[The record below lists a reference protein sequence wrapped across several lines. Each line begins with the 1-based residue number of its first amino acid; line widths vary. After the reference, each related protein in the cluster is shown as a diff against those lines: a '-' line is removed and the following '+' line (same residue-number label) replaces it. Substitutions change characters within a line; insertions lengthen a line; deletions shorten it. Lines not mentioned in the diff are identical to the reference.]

1 MANNFI
7 QWFKSLLIPRDKY
20 KHLLHYELFLE
31 LNAHQRKL
39 VADLL
44 HPREFKAGE
53 SVFEKG
59 YPLEVIYFIESGEME
74 LTPLFREEG
83 QVVLGKHQVVGVLDF
98 FGDKKRLCSA
108 RAITDLSLSALSAND
123 LQELLNRDPVLGV
136 KILRSCCSFLSKYI
150 RDHAQPHR
158 S

>member
-1 MANNFI
+1 MANRFI

-20 KHLLHYELFLE
+20 IHLMHYELFKE

-44 HPREFKAGE
+44 HTREFKAGE
-53 SVFEKG
+53 SVFEKD

-83 QVVLGKHQVVGVLDF
+83 PVVLGKHQFVGVLDF
-98 FGDKKRLCSA
+98 FGGKKRLCSA
-108 RAITDLSLSALSAND
+108 RAITDLSLKALSEND
-123 LQELLNRDPVLGV
+123 LQELLNRDPLLGV
-136 KILRSCCSFLSKYI
+136 KILRACCSFLSNYI
-150 RDHAQPHR
+150 RDHAHLHR